1 MSGRGK
7 CPREC
12 VHGECPDPSLA
23 GFNGAA
29 SRQLEGMMERSE
41 EGTNGREGT
50 ESQSKGGEERGDG
63 LYPSCKNSCGRPCK
77 VSSLT

>member
-50 ESQSKGGEERGDG
+50 ESQSKGGEERGMDFTPPAKIPAG
-63 LYPSCKNSCGRPCK
+63 AHAKYRH
-77 VSSLT
+77 